1 MRQLFCHLSLP
12 EPLQFSVW
20 VPVTIPA
27 MCLCCHLSFLSTVCI
42 YHGSQN
48 KALKHSRST
57 VLLGLSLFWLLKQE
71 SQLWPAVL
79 AWKIQSPIA
88 STVTLCSPAPYLVV
102 SVWAPCHYQ
111 RLAPQGSL
119 KALYLHWFPSVY
131 CLYLFWSFL
140 LCHLKSSPS
149 LRQI

>member
-71 SQLWPAVL
+71 SQLWPAVQAL
-79 AWKIQSPIA
+79 EDSESSCIYSDFVFPCTIPSCICLSSVPLSEARSPGISQSPLP
-88 STVTLCSPAPYLVV
+88 TLV
-102 SVWAPCHYQ
+102 
-111 RLAPQGSL
+111 
-119 KALYLHWFPSVY
+119 
-131 CLYLFWSFL
+131 
-140 LCHLKSSPS
+140 S
-149 LRQI
+149 LRVLFILVLVISLMSP